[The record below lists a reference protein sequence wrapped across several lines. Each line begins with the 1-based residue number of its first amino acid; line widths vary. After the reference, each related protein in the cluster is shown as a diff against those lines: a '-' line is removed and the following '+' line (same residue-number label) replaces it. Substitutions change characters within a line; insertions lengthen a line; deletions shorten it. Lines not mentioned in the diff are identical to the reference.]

1 MRPGPSTGSLRG
13 CVVGGMAGA
22 LAVAAHGVA
31 GGGFPDSAESAL
43 LLVVSALTG
52 WAAGCGVVRLRA
64 PRRGNRA
71 LAAAGSGRAAV
82 LGSLAIGQLAGH
94 AVLSGLIDHSHT
106 HAPGPTVVGVPQFDL
121 PPSYLPTGWM
131 LVAHLVAALGCAA
144 LILLAERLYA
154 VASSVI
160 RAVSTAGSPAR
171 ITGRSRWSNPIPR
184 LYSFHPNG
192 AIGPR
197 APPVSA

>member
-13 CVVGGMAGA
+13 CLVGGTVGA
-22 LAVAAHGVA
+22 LAIAAHGVA
-31 GGGFPDSAESAL
+31 GGGFPDSAEAAL

-52 WAAGCGVVRLRA
+52 WAAAYGARSLR
-64 PRRGNRA
+64 RDSG
-71 LAAAGSGRAAV
+71 AAAAPGAV
-82 LGSLAIGQLAGH
+82 LGPLVLGQLAGH

-106 HAPGPTVVGVPQFDL
+106 HDPSSTDL
-121 PPSYLPTGWM
+121 ARSYLPTGWM
-131 LVAHLVAALGCAA
+131 LVAHLIATLGCVA

-154 VASSVI
+154 LASSVI
-160 RAVSTAGSPAR
+160 RAVSTAGSPPE
-171 ITGRSRWSNPIPR
+171 ITGPIRWPNPG
-184 LYSFHPNG
+184 LGHYSFPPKG